1 MNKGLTSFL
10 ERLKKN
16 RILASILAVSGGTM
30 FAQVLST
37 ITTPIVT
44 RMFSTSEYGIL
55 TTFNS
60 ILSIL
65 GIVGAL
71 KYELSISVADDDEM
85 SISCFRLSVIV
96 LMITTSILTF
106 LLFQDHRKI
115 LHYFGADNLAEYW
128 YMIPI
133 GIFLIQYFA
142 IAIQYS
148 YRQRD
153 FKTISFTMVKQSV
166 IGNVVKIVLGFL
178 GIGPIGLLISRVLS
192 DSVGVTSLTKPI
204 IRNPAFR
211 KKNQYS
217 LCETAKKFWQFP
229 VFQFPSTIMS
239 QIALN
244 LPVFFLGVIYDSA
257 VVGAFGLANTVV
269 NLSMDLVGKSV
280 SNVFYAEAAK
290 IAKTSPKE
298 LKELSNSILLKMI
311 LLGLIPLVALL
322 LLGEVLFTF
331 VFGSEWRIAGIFASI
346 MSVGIFFN
354 FIFTPVSRVFEIYNK
369 QKYTLLL
376 NGLNLILMGVVFGLA
391 SKNAISIYVTLALYT
406 AVKSIISVFT
416 FLLSRWFINER
427 IKMQSVL

>member
-1 MNKGLTSFL
+1 
-10 ERLKKN
+10 
-16 RILASILAVSGGTM
+16 M

-44 RMFSTSEYGIL
+44 RMFSASEYGIL

-71 KYELSISVADDDEM
+71 KYELSILVADDDET

-106 LLFQDHRKI
+106 ILFLNNRII
-115 LHYFGADNLAEYW
+115 LPYLGADNLAEYW

-142 IAIQYS
+142 IAIQFS

-153 FKTISFTMVKQSV
+153 FKKISLTMVKQSV
-166 IGNVVKIVLGFL
+166 VGNVAKIVLGVL
-178 GIGPIGLLISRVLS
+178 GIGPIGLLLSRVLS
-192 DSVGVTSLTKPI
+192 DSVGVLSLTKPI
-204 IRNPAFR
+204 IRHPLFR
-211 KKNQYS
+211 KENRYS
-217 LCETAKKFWQFP
+217 LCKIAKRFWRFP

-239 QIALN
+239 QMALN
-244 LPVFFLGVIYDSA
+244 LPVFFLGIIYDSS

-290 IAKTSPKE
+290 IARTSPEE
-298 LKELSNSILLKMI
+298 LKELSNSILKKMI
-311 LLGLIPLVALL
+311 LLGLIPLVVLL
-322 LLGEVLFTF
+322 LFGEVLFAF
-331 VFGSEWRIAGIFASI
+331 VFGSEWRISGIYASV

-369 QKYTLLL
+369 QKCTLLL
-376 NGLNLILMGVVFGLA
+376 NGLNLILMGSVFGLA
-391 SKNAISIYVTLALYT
+391 SKNEISIYVTLALYT

-427 IKMQSVL
+427 VKTQSVL